1 MPVLTCFGCRRI
13 ESEAPGGKGRPNYS
27 LRRPMSALSAGNSN
41 SRWYMT
47 ASSTLGRGMKTRTNF
62 TDRCDGRLDQPG
74 ALGVG
79 EHSIDD
85 AMLAGIELARA
96 KIAVHA
102 GKRIQRRIHVKRWSP
117 EAWIRFYRVVMA
129 IYPGVRARAGVPR
142 QAPRMKLLLLVLL
155 LTNHT
160 R

>member
-13 ESEAPGGKGRPNYS
+13 ESEAFGGKGRPNYS
-27 LRRPMSALSAGNSN
+27 LRRPMSTLSAGNSN

-47 ASSTLGRGMKTRTNF
+47 ATASGRFDLG
-62 TDRCDGRLDQPG
+62 DGRLDQPG

-102 GKRIQRRIHVKRWSP
+102 GKHIRRRSHVKRWSP
-117 EAWIRFYRVVMA
+117 EAWIRFYCVVMA
-129 IYPGVRARAGVPR
+129 INPDVI
-142 QAPRMKLLLLVLL
+142 
-155 LTNHT
+155 
-160 R
+160 

>member
-1 MPVLTCFGCRRI
+1 
-13 ESEAPGGKGRPNYS
+13 
-27 LRRPMSALSAGNSN
+27 
-41 SRWYMT
+41 
-47 ASSTLGRGMKTRTNF
+47 MKTRTNF

-96 KIAVHA
+96 RIAVHA

-129 IYPGVRARAGVPR
+129 INPDVIARAGVLPR
-142 QAPRMKLLLLVLL
+142 QASRMKLLLLVLL